1 MVKKLLACIML
12 FFFWTFSEE
21 PLTLAQQPK
30 FDFTIGVL
38 AKRGYTRCLNKWK
51 NTAYYLNI
59 WVPGYSFSILPLDFQ
74 EIEEA
79 VKSKKIDFLLANPAI
94 YAEMEN
100 KYGLSRIATLKNSR
114 LSKVTT
120 VFGGVIFCRAD
131 RNDIFRIADLKGK
144 SFIAVSQTSFGGWYA
159 AWKYLLDHDFDP
171 FHNFSRLYFGH
182 THDAVV
188 LSVRDGGAD
197 AGTVRTDT
205 LERMAEEGTISLK
218 DFRILD
224 AKAGAG
230 DGFPFLHT
238 TKLYPEW
245 PFAKLAHVPSRV
257 AEKVAVAL
265 LKMEPD
271 VAAARDAKC
280 AGWTIPLSY
289 ESIHRCLKALKVG
302 PYKDLGKVSIWKIL
316 EEYRVAFSILM
327 ISFILLSFSAIY
339 LKRLNDQHKDTIEKL
354 KESEQ
359 KRKIM
364 YAQLLNSQKL
374 EAVGQ
379 LSAGLAHEINTPAQ
393 YVGTNI
399 DFLKEA
405 FEEVNELIEAFER
418 MHQEARYGNVK
429 KKTISQVDTAIQ
441 DMDWEYLKND
451 VFDAILQSKE
461 GINRIAA
468 IINAMKAFS
477 RPSSKEI
484 EYRDLN
490 EIISTTLE
498 VCKHQW
504 SRVAKVETNLDR
516 TLGKIP
522 CYSSEL
528 GQVFLNMMANAAHAI
543 EERLKKSEDRYIG
556 IIKITTRK
564 EGDHAV
570 VKIQDNGIGIPD
582 DIINKIFDPF
592 FTTKE
597 VGEGTGQGLT
607 ICFDA
612 ITQKHGGKITVAS
625 KQAVGTT
632 FCIYLPLQTAGQ
644 KVDQYDETNEVHV
657 TMAA

>member
-1 MVKKLLACIML
+1 MAKKLLIGMML
-12 FFFWTFSEE
+12 FFFCTVSEK
-21 PLTLAQQPK
+21 PLTMAQQPK
-30 FDFTIGVL
+30 SDFIIGVL
-38 AKRGYTRCLNKWK
+38 AKRGYQKCLKKWK

-59 WVPGYSFSILPLDFQ
+59 WVSGCSFSILPLDFQ
-74 EIEEA
+74 EIEDA

-100 KYGLSRIATLKNSR
+100 KYGLSRIATLKNGR
-114 LSKVTT
+114 LSKITT

-131 RNDIFRIADLKGK
+131 RNDISKIADLKDK
-144 SFIAVSQTSFGGWYA
+144 NFMAVSQTSFGGWYA
-159 AWKYLLDHDFDP
+159 AWKYLLDHDLDP
-171 FHNFSRLYFGH
+171 FHNFSKLYFGQ

-188 LSVRDGGAD
+188 LSIRDGGAD
-197 AGTVRTDT
+197 AGTVRTDI
-205 LERMAEEGTISLK
+205 LERMVEEGKISLK
-218 DFRILD
+218 DFKILD
-224 AKAGAG
+224 AKTSGG

-238 TKLYPEW
+238 TELYPEW

-302 PYKDLGKVSIWKIL
+302 PYKDLGKINIWKIL
-316 EEYRVAFSILM
+316 EEYRLAFGILL

-339 LKRLNDQHKDTIEKL
+339 LKRLNHQHKDTIEKL

-359 KRKIM
+359 KGKIM

-399 DFLKEA
+399 DFLQEA
-405 FEEVNELIEAFER
+405 FEEVDELIEAFER
-418 MHQEARYGNVK
+418 MYQEAKNGNVN
-429 KKTISQVDTAIQ
+429 KKTISQIDTSIQ

-451 VFDAILQSKE
+451 IFDAISQSKE
-461 GINRIAA
+461 GINKIAA

-477 RPSSKEI
+477 TPPSKEM

-504 SRVAKVETNLDR
+504 SGIAKVETTFDK
-516 TLGKIP
+516 TLEKIP

-528 GQVFLNMMANAAHAI
+528 GQVFLNMLANAAYAI
-543 EERLKKSEDRYIG
+543 EERLKKNEDGYTG
-556 IIKITTRK
+556 IIRVTTNK
-564 EGDHAV
+564 EGDHALI
-570 VKIQDNGIGIPD
+570 KIEDNGVGIPD

-612 ITQKHGGKITVAS
+612 IIKKHGGKITVTS
-625 KQAVGTT
+625 KQAKGTT
-632 FCIYLPLQTAGQ
+632 FCIYLPTQTTKQ
-644 KVDQYDETNEVHV
+644 KVEQYDETLESRL